1 MPFKTVFSFP
11 ERSLV
16 TIVSMQ
22 TILIIRLTTGGF
34 IGDNPACFKDLGVQ
48 RVEKGGASLATP
60 PLDCAVSSEN
70 QSNLRGSILSVPPD
84 HVPLSCTTT
93 SHCLREAH

>member
-1 MPFKTVFSFP
+1 MGSDRSGWWKPYNNAVYRQAANPMVSTSKQHRGFKTVFSFP

-48 RVEKGGASLATP
+48 RVEKGGA
-60 PLDCAVSSEN
+60 VSSN
-70 QSNLRGSILSVPPD
+70 APLGLRGF
-84 HVPLSCTTT
+84 
-93 SHCLREAH
+93 